1 MDKEA
6 LKLTLLHQLKFLRSY
21 VSDLRY
27 DVLDGLEGLL
37 KLLVAILRFIL
48 LPILVIYVATH
59 FRSHYQQIKTDSKIR
74 EQIKNKVGN

>member
-6 LKLTLLHQLKFLRSY
+6 LKLTLLHQLKFLRGY

-37 KLLVAILRFIL
+37 KLLVTILRFIL
-48 LPILVIYVATH
+48 LPMVVIYV
-59 FRSHYQQIKTDSKIR
+59 FMQFKSQYQQIKTDSEIR
-74 EQIKNKVGN
+74 EKLKNKAGN

>member
-37 KLLVAILRFIL
+37 KLLVTILRFIL
-48 LPILVIYVATH
+48 LPVVVIYVSMQ
-59 FRSHYQQIKTDSKIR
+59 FKSQYQQIKTDSEIR
-74 EQIKNKVGN
+74 EKLKNKVGN

>member
-6 LKLTLLHQLKFLRSY
+6 LKLTLLHQLKFLRGY

-37 KLLVAILRFIL
+37 KLLVTILRFIL
-48 LPILVIYVATH
+48 LPMVVIYV
-59 FRSHYQQIKTDSKIR
+59 FMQFKSQYQQIKTDSEIR
-74 EQIKNKVGN
+74 EKLKNKVGN

>member
-6 LKLTLLHQLKFLRSY
+6 LKLTLLHQLKFLRGY

-48 LPILVIYVATH
+48 LPVVVIYVAMY

-74 EQIKNKVGN
+74 EQIKKYVGN